1 MFQGLGNLAS
11 MLIQAQQVGGKLRDM
26 AGDLRSRRVTGASGG
41 GLVEVEANGL
51 GEVLQVR
58 LDPSLLAQ
66 QDRELLED
74 LLPAAINDALAR
86 AKQLH
91 FDAMKG
97 MTDGLNLPGLDAAL
111 AKMTGLGGGEDP
123 GLKT

>member
-1 MFQGLGNLAS
+1 
-11 MLIQAQQVGGKLRDM
+11 MLMQAQQVGGKLRDM